1 MISVEQSPS
10 VVYIWM
16 YNSSSVLHNVLLFI
30 SWFHRAFSR
39 SHFRKLQSLSLLHHL
54 LNSDILYGPLCCKPH
69 LNSFYL
75 WCHMLMI
82 LFYAMFSDQIEARDV
97 GIQAE
102 GTNSTGGLSY
112 SHVYTDISI
121 LIETD
126 WCIHSFCQLNH
137 WYN

>member
-1 MISVEQSPS
+1 
-10 VVYIWM
+10 
-16 YNSSSVLHNVLLFI
+16 
-30 SWFHRAFSR
+30 
-39 SHFRKLQSLSLLHHL
+39 
-54 LNSDILYGPLCCKPH
+54 
-69 LNSFYL
+69 
-75 WCHMLMI
+75 MLMI

-126 WCIHSFCQLNH
+126 
-137 WYN
+137 